1 MVDWGPLAKNTG
13 RRQEGSAL
21 VRRRGWKRY
30 GAILLRE
37 VVGPLT
43 SLDLVQGVG
52 AKNIRCV
59 LYKYDMEFLGAI
71 EDGFLCLGGYLEEG
85 SNFGPHSKKRV
96 VFGE

>member
-1 MVDWGPLAKNTG
+1 M
-13 RRQEGSAL
+13 
-21 VRRRGWKRY
+21 
-30 GAILLRE
+30 
-37 VVGPLT
+37 
-43 SLDLVQGVG
+43 QGVG